1 MELIHERHGP
11 VWLERIWQDLR
22 YAFRQLRRNRIFA
35 ATVIGTLAIGIGAAI
50 AMFTVVDQ
58 VLLRP
63 LPYEN
68 ASRLIDIKEAGKEGI
83 QPFGAPYLDIQQ
95 WSERSHTAEIAFYN
109 DKPLHFLEGD
119 TTAVQVI
126 APQVSTNLFAVLGVH
141 PSIGRGFDES
151 TADLF
156 ARSGKASSVVLSDS
170 AWREVFGADPGI
182 LGRPVK
188 IDGDSYTVVGVMPR
202 GFSFPFDVER
212 PLVWT
217 PMVLGDRDS
226 VRVTNLTPSYRVIAR
241 LKAGATLHAA
251 QAELMTI
258 QADVAMSYTD
268 PIGRERATSVSV
280 KQYGDT
286 FLEDVARKALLAL
299 FAASGLLWLIA
310 CVNTTNVLLAR
321 AMVRQREIAVRGA
334 LGASRWRILQQLVI
348 EGLLLSSAGCL
359 FGFVLSE
366 AAVKL
371 FDRELSRQLHTQISL
386 RMDLSLILAMVGLTL
401 LTAMLSSI
409 LPSLSVARAPIEPVL
424 RQGGFDR
431 PYQRKRGLLV
441 VVEVALSLTLLVGC
455 GLLLRTIYA
464 LRHVPLGFRTEHVV
478 VAGLRIPAYEFQ
490 GRDMT
495 TQLYEPLIE
504 KVQQLPGVQAATLM
518 TEVPLG
524 NSYRVLF
531 AFGSEDAPGNG
542 ADALRRRKLIA
553 RFRAVGPE
561 AQEVFGFRIYRGRY
575 FNRGDTAGSEPVVVV
590 NRAFAKAYL
599 GEQQPSE
606 QILGTKLLG
615 YEQGK
620 QAAVVGILDDVRQV
634 SIVED
639 SQPEVQ
645 VCIPQIT
652 PKSGFYGI
660 AEGRAMDVAVRTDRS
675 PSSIVPELRRVL
687 REASPDL
694 TGTTFTTME
703 QVVEDSYGS
712 QRMAAQLLLIFGG
725 SALLLC
731 GAGLY
736 GLMAYLVTQR
746 TRELGLRMALGASR
760 SNVTW
765 LVVKQ
770 ASWML
775 IIGATAGLILSY
787 YATRALAGF
796 LYGITPH
803 DRWTL
808 AGMTLLLLA
817 TGLVATLGPA
827 KRAASLNPVET
838 LRAE

>member
-1 MELIHERHGP
+1 MHGQIWP
-11 VWLERIWQDLR
+11 ERIWQDLR
-22 YAFRQLRRNRIFA
+22 YAFRQLRRNRTFA
-35 ATVIGTLAIGIGAAI
+35 ATVIGTLAIGIGAPV

-63 LPYEN
+63 LPYQS
-68 ASRLIDIKEAGKEGI
+68 ASRLLDIKEAGKEGI
-83 QPFGAPYLDIQQ
+83 QPFGSPYLDIQQ
-95 WSERSHTAEIAFYN
+95 WGERSRTADIAFYN

-119 TTAVQVI
+119 AAAVQVI
-126 APQVSTNLFAVLGVH
+126 APEVSTNLFAVLGVH
-141 PSIGRGFDES
+141 PTIGRGFDQS

-156 ARSGKASSVVLSDS
+156 ARSGKATSVVLSDS

-182 LGRPVK
+182 LGKTVK
-188 IDGDSYTVVGVMPR
+188 IDGDDYAVVGVMPR
-202 GFSFPFDVER
+202 GFAFPFDVEK
-212 PLVWT
+212 PLVWM

-226 VRVTNLTPSYRVIAR
+226 TRVTNLTPSYRVIAR
-241 LKAGATLHAA
+241 LKPGATLEAA
-251 QAELMTI
+251 QTELNTI
-258 QADVAMSYTD
+258 QADVSRSYTD

-286 FLEDVARKALLAL
+286 FLEDASRKVLLAL

-310 CVNTTNVLLAR
+310 SVNVANILLAR
-321 AMVRQREIAVRGA
+321 ALVRQREIAVRGA

-359 FGFVLSE
+359 VGFVMSE
-366 AAVKL
+366 GAVKL
-371 FDRELSRQLHTQISL
+371 FDRGLSRQLHAQISL
-386 RMDLSLILAMVGLTL
+386 RVDLSLLLAMVGLTL
-401 LTAMLSSI
+401 ATAMLSSI
-409 LPSLSVARAPIEPVL
+409 LPSLSVAGAPIEPVL
-424 RQGGFDR
+424 RQGSFDR

-464 LRHVPLGFRTEHVV
+464 LHHVPLGFRTDHVV
-478 VAGLRIPAYEFQ
+478 VAGVRIPAFKFQ

-495 TQLYEPLIE
+495 TQLYKPLIE
-504 KVQQLPGVQAATLM
+504 KIQQLPGVQAATLM

-561 AQEVFGFRIYRGRY
+561 AQDVFGFRMYKGRY
-575 FNRGDTAGSEPVVVV
+575 FSREDTAGSEPVVVV
-590 NRAFAKAYL
+590 NKAFAKAYL
-599 GEQQPSE
+599 GEQQPPE

-660 AEGRAMDVAVRTDRS
+660 AEGRAMDLAVRTDRS
-675 PSSIVPELRRVL
+675 PSSIVPELRRIL

-712 QRMAAQLLLIFGG
+712 QKMAAQLLLIFAG

-731 GAGLY
+731 AAGLY
-736 GLMAYLVTQR
+736 GLMAYLVAQR
-746 TRELGLRMALGASR
+746 RRELALRIALGASR
-760 SNVTW
+760 NSVIW

-770 ASWML
+770 AAWML
-775 IIGATAGLILSY
+775 TVGATAGLLLSY
-787 YATRALAGF
+787 YATHTLAGF

-803 DRWTL
+803 DRWTVG
-808 AGMTLLLLA
+808 GMTLLLLTSGLLA
-817 TGLVATLGPA
+817 TVGPA
-827 KRAASLNPVET
+827 KRAARVNPVET